1 MTEKPRSNSMKYI
14 WDLIKENKIIV
25 IAAIVIVIL
34 AYNAIAG

>member
-1 MTEKPRSNSMKYI
+1 MKNA
-14 WDLIKENKIIV
+14 WTWIKDNKIIV